1 MPSPASS
8 VGLGLSVLVQPA
20 ELAMDSGHLL

>member
-8 VGLGLSVLVQPA
+8 VGLGLSVLQLSWPWT
-20 ELAMDSGHLL
+20 LATCCEK